1 MKRTVGSPNPA
12 SACVERQDAGRPQRE
27 RDADRDEPDR
37 HPARDEQD
45 DGDREDREDDRSL
58 IRSWRRTAPGAAQSS
73 TGYPGPS
80 GMPSTNQG
88 MNSRIQTTA
97 TMTAYG
103 SIRAMIVPMPA
114 SGW

>member
-1 MKRTVGSPNPA
+1 MNRTVGSPNPLSAASSVRTPVAHSA
-12 SACVERQDAGRPQRE
+12 SATPIATM
-27 RDADRDEPDR
+27 PDR

-45 DGDREDREDDRSL
+45 DGGRQDREDDRDVAH
-58 IRSWRRTAPGAAQSS
+58 RARRARGGRRQSW

-80 GMPSTNQG
+80 GMPSTNHST
-88 MNSRIQTTA
+88 NSRIQTTA

-114 SGW
+114 SFW